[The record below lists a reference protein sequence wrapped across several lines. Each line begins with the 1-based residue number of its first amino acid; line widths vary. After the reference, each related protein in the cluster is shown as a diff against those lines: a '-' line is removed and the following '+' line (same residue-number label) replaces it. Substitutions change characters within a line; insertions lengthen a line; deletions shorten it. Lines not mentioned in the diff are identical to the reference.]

1 MPSGPRPG
9 GARRRQWRPLITAP
23 AIAGL
28 LAASGAAGYGLIT
41 AAQHQRDGSAL
52 AQTGAK
58 IAVRQPAPAPTR
70 VPSAAPPRITGTFT
84 YQQDEMVYFE
94 ISYSDPGHQAAG
106 FGFVGVEGSDWP
118 EQHHSF
124 SDPAD
129 GIVEANSI
137 SYPLN
142 QGCGTGFEYTST
154 VKAWIYDS
162 AGHRSKPVI
171 IHLACTT

>member
-1 MPSGPRPG
+1 MR
-9 GARRRQWRPLITAP
+9 AAP
-23 AIAGL
+23 
-28 LAASGAAGYGLIT
+28 
-41 AAQHQRDGSAL
+41 
-52 AQTGAK
+52 
-58 IAVRQPAPAPTR
+58 
-70 VPSAAPPRITGTFT
+70 PPRITGTFT

-94 ISYSDPGHQAAG
+94 ISYSDPGHHAAG

-118 EQHHSF
+118 EQYHPF
-124 SDPAD
+124 SNPAA

-162 AGHRSKPVI
+162 DGNRSKPVI